1 MIRNFFAIF
10 KLSIIFA
17 IILII
22 SIAFIHYVIQ
32 GPFVLLFQIFA
43 VLIVFLLYRTY
54 SAMKLGNMIKE
65 IPLDIEKL
73 LFSNQ
78 SESDTEHI
86 TAPFPFYND
95 QKLMTDIFN
104 NFNNLYNHQEAL
116 IKEVNTLNRELIQT
130 NNTKDLLIDINHNIL
145 DFDNQVDFLNNI
157 LKKTV
162 DTLSQATHGCVLHII
177 DDYTTEYVAAYGY
190 NLNDLQ
196 AVHLNLD
203 ETFLYVATE
212 GKMDQPIIVGDIRNF
227 NKEYIQS
234 SKFNTFNEMHAY
246 DVNTCVSSPIL
257 IDNKLYGMLNID
269 SEKSNAFGNDILPIM
284 TYISGQISIALKNYI
299 AYKKT
304 VRLSKYDR
312 LTGIFNRSY
321 FEEVF
326 QNYYKKALRY
336 QEKFVIAILDMNNLK
351 AINDTLGHDAGDYA
365 LKELVNQINLDIR
378 ESDIF
383 ARYGGD
389 EFIIIFFNATEKEVQ
404 LKLITLQIKI
414 EQKVFLYNKNLIG
427 LSFSYGTSY
436 FPRDTKSL
444 EELLKTA
451 DSNMYLN
458 KTIQK
463 K

>member
-1 MIRNFFAIF
+1 
-10 KLSIIFA
+10 
-17 IILII
+17 
-22 SIAFIHYVIQ
+22 
-32 GPFVLLFQIFA
+32 
-43 VLIVFLLYRTY
+43 
-54 SAMKLGNMIKE
+54 MKLASLIKE

-73 LFSNQ
+73 LFYNQ
-78 SESDTEHI
+78 LESKTEHHA
-86 TAPFPFYND
+86 THFPFYDD

-104 NFNNLYNHQEAL
+104 NFNNLYNRQESL
-116 IKEVNTLNRELIQT
+116 INEVKILNKDLMQT
-130 NNTKDLLIDINHNIL
+130 NKTKDLLIDINHTIL

-162 DTLSQATHGCVLHII
+162 DTLPQATHGCVLNII

-212 GKMDQPIIVGDIRNF
+212 GKMDRPIIVGDIRNF

-234 SKFNTFNEMHAY
+234 SKFITFDEIHAY
-246 DVNTCVSSPIL
+246 DVNASVSSPIL

-269 SEKSNAFGNDILPIM
+269 SEKSNAFGDDILPIM

-299 AYKKT
+299 TYKKT

-336 QEKFVIAILDMNNLK
+336 QEQFVIAMLDMNNLK
-351 AINDTLGHDAGDYA
+351 GINDSLGHDAGDYA
-365 LKELVNQINLDIR
+365 LKEMVNQINIDIR

-389 EFIIIFFNATEKEVQ
+389 EFIIVFFNATEKEVQ

-414 EQKVFLYNKNLIG
+414 EQKVFLYNNNPIK

-436 FPRDTKSL
+436 FPRDNTSP
-444 EELLKTA
+444 EELFKIA
-451 DSNMYLN
+451 DANMYLN
-458 KTIQK
+458 KTVQK